1 MFFNLYEIYFYQC
14 SKRSHLKGRLN
25 ERKGTSR
32 NVRVRKMNFD
42 GRSYVDRF
50 RVPRFL
56 GTEAS
61 CQIETASRVIARPL
75 SVARACNRRYPLSEK
90 KVIREGAAGASRYA
104 HPQTIAP

>member
-1 MFFNLYEIYFYQC
+1 MFFNLYEIYFYQR
-14 SKRSHLKGRLN
+14 SKRSHLKNRLN

-42 GRSYVDRF
+42 GRSSVDRF

-56 GTEAS
+56 GTEES

-75 SVARACNRRYPLSEK
+75 SVARACNRRWADSALQFPCSVRLQPDRPCTVRLK
-90 KVIREGAAGASRYA
+90 A
-104 HPQTIAP
+104 